1 MNTKYD
7 DDECESTISNFFQVL
22 WEYSSKYDGVFPD

>member
-1 MNTKYD
+1 MDTEYD

-22 WEYSSKYDGVFPD
+22 LKYSSKYDGLFP